1 MQLLLSCLR
10 DVFRTRAELQSEVIV
25 LRHQLNVLRRRSS
38 KRVRLRWFDR
48 ALFLCFYG
56 LFPSLLG
63 AIAIVKPATVIGWH
77 RASFRAFWRWKSR
90 APAGRPKIDQE
101 LRALIRQ
108 MCRENPLWGAPRI
121 HGELLMLGFSVAQ
134 STVSK
139 YMMRRPRGSSQGWK
153 TFIQNHLAGAVA
165 IDLLVVP
172 TIAFEQLYVL
182 VVLMLL
188 RREIVHIAVT
198 GHPTAEWLAR
208 QITEAFPWD
217 TAPAVLFRDNDKAFG
232 LVFQRRVRSMGIR
245 DHPITPNSPWQNGY
259 VERVIGSIRREC
271 LDHLVA
277 FSAAHL
283 QRVLESY
290 VSYYNSARTHLA
302 STRTRQSAT
311 KNPALGQFW
320 SRPGPGGFITN
331 TSGFDF
337 RNGHQPQSDH
347 FRVNGEVR
355 SNKFSASTWRATG
368 YANGQYF

>member
-1 MQLLLSCLR
+1 MAALMQLLLSCLR

-48 ALFLCFYG
+48 ALFLCFYR
-56 LFPSLLG
+56 LFPSLL
-63 AIAIVKPATVIGWH
+63 AAMAIVKPATIIGWH
-77 RASFRAFWRWKSR
+77 RAGFRAFWRWKSR

-101 LRALIRQ
+101 LRTLIRQ

-139 YMMRRPRGSSQGWK
+139 YMVRRPRGSSQGWK
-153 TFIQNHLAGAVA
+153 TFIQNHLAGAAA

-172 TIAFEQLYVL
+172 TITFERLYVL
-182 VVLMLL
+182 VVLKLL
-188 RREIVHIAVT
+188 RREIVQIAVT
-198 GHPTAEWLAR
+198 RHPTAEWLAK

-232 LVFQRRVRSMGIR
+232 HVFRRRVRSMGIR

-277 FSAAHL
+277 FSATHL

-302 STRTRQSAT
+302 LDKDA
-311 KNPALGQFW
+311 PI
-320 SRPGPGGFITN
+320 SRPKSCVGSIRCRPVLGGL
-331 TSGFDF
+331 
-337 RNGHQPQSDH
+337 HH
-347 FRVNGEVR
+347 EYVR
-355 SNKFSASTWRATG
+355 I
-368 YANGQYF
+368 

>member
-1 MQLLLSCLR
+1 MAALAQLLLSCLR

-25 LRHQLNVLRRRSS
+25 LRHQLNVLRRKSP
-38 KRVRLRWFDR
+38 KRVQLRWFDR
-48 ALFLCFYG
+48 VLFLCFYG

-182 VVLMLL
+182 VVLKLL

-198 GHPTAEWLAR
+198 RHPTAEWLAR

-217 TAPAVLFRDNDKAFG
+217 TAPTILFRDNDKAFG
-232 LVFQRRVRSMGIR
+232 GVFQSRVRGMGIR
-245 DHPITPNSPWQNGY
+245 DHPITPKSPWQNGY
-259 VERVIGSIRREC
+259 VERTIGSIRREC
-271 LDHLVA
+271 LDHIIV

-283 QRVLESY
+283 QRVLDAY
-290 VSYYNSARTHLA
+290 LAYFNSVRTHLA
-302 STRTRQSAT
+302 LDKDAPLRRPKRSSGSIWPR
-311 KNPALGQFW
+311 PILG
-320 SRPGPGGFITN
+320 GL
-331 TSGFDF
+331 
-337 RNGHQPQSDH
+337 HH
-347 FRVNGEVR
+347 EYVR
-355 SNKFSASTWRATG
+355 I
-368 YANGQYF
+368 